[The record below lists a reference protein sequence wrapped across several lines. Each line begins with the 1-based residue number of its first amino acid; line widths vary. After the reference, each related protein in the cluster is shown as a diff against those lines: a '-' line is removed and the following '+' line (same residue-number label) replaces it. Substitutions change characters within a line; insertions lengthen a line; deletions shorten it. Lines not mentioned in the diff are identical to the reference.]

1 MINLIYDIIRLPITI
16 TNQVF
21 SITYGI
27 LETPYRIY
35 KNKGVCS
42 PEEEKIPCDVYT
54 NTTTMY

>member
-1 MINLIYDIIRLPITI
+1 MNNLPIAI
-16 TNQVF
+16 TNQVI

-42 PEEEKIPCDVYT
+42 PEKNKIPVDVSI
-54 NTTTMY
+54 